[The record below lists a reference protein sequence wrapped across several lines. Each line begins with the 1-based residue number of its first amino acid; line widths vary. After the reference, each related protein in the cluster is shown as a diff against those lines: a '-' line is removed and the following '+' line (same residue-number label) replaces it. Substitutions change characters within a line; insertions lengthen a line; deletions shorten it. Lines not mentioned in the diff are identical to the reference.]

1 MCHRRLPMATVAVAD
16 PYVHQD
22 LMVEFIGLEMLA
34 IAYPFFDEVLES
46 SISKQLALYKVVVE
60 EER

>member
-46 SISKQLALYKVVVE
+46 SISKQLAL
-60 EER
+60 